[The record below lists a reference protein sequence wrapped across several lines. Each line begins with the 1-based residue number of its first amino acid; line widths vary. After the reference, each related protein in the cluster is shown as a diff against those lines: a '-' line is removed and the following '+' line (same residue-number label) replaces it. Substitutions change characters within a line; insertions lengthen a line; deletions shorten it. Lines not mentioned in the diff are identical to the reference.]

1 MEVVVRLLVVARS
14 TLPRPLSQQPQCRVR
29 TAWTI
34 SAALGLDL
42 ASATSNRVKNEIVV
56 GDGDGVNSLASAPCT
71 SRSQGGRG
79 ERGCRLSPRPSGA
92 MEPRAAV
99 GSLLP
104 LAKRRQVLAAILV
117 ARAKPL
123 EPEPEQLASNRRLRR
138 TALGLGSSCSV
149 TAAEAPPPSDAC
161 GDVATHHALQAML
174 ERHTG
179 ELAALIDPL
188 AWLRLQARHTSEF
201 EAFHQAGGKLGP
213 APAEAAEDARKLAA
227 ELTTALRYAGAAY
240 GVAMADGHMDSVLR
254 TTYMWTARPL
264 VTGVDVRSTC
274 AATQDR
280 AVRAQIGA
288 AGELLHSDWSGGVFR
303 PTHFVAYDP
312 GRNWLVLAVR
322 GTLRPDDL
330 LTDACATP
338 CPFESGLAHEGVSR
352 AAQYV
357 VNQAAGVLAA
367 AVARRPGCEIVLTGH
382 SMGAATA
389 TLAASLLR
397 SLGLR
402 KQPGAT
408 VSAAFSR
415 ARCIAF
421 APLPVLSQ
429 DLAASEDQQRHTLSV
444 VCGADFAPRLSMPA
458 LSQLREELCGAGIPA
473 TLGRGVRRLRRMMD
487 VGGMRPPSPPRDDAA
502 TGRVAGDP
510 ERLQM
515 GGRVLYLQSSAK
527 QPSRHGEADLSSQAA
542 ALNRVGCWATP
553 EAFERLWLTDGCLSD
568 HLVSRYQN
576 ALAAFAESA
585 SQHEAWHQRAKSQQL
600 GKAIV
605 MQDIADALQAGSTY
619 DEFKAKYRP
628 VGGTQRLSELWLQSA
643 AAVDSDSAS
652 LWSDSEEDDA
662 LRPTHERIH
671 SSADGEKVARLK
683 ALLDPSEAAG
693 FPRGLRQLE
702 AAAAAA
708 VPIKHRAPSGIGPVP
723 SASSINTTGTGAAAP
738 IIDGREQLSMQL
750 PMLPDPPAHA
760 LASNGAADDE
770 ASESEQLAAENSSD
784 TVGRW
789 LEGIQ
794 SLAISTGRW
803 DDWDPSTGRLH
814 MAQVFAEGD
823 ATEMFAPVSMM

>member
-1 MEVVVRLLVVARS
+1 MVHPDGPPVA
-14 TLPRPLSQQPQCRVR
+14 
-29 TAWTI
+29 
-34 SAALGLDL
+34 
-42 ASATSNRVKNEIVV
+42 
-56 GDGDGVNSLASAPCT
+56 
-71 SRSQGGRG
+71 
-79 ERGCRLSPRPSGA
+79 
-92 MEPRAAV
+92 M

-138 TALGLGSSCSV
+138 TALGLGSV
-149 TAAEAPPPSDAC
+149 TAAEARPSDAF
-161 GDVATHHALQAML
+161 GDVAAHHALQAML

-188 AWLRLQARHTSEF
+188 AWLRLQARHTCEF
-201 EAFHQAGGKLGP
+201 EALHQAGRPLGG
-213 APAEAAEDARKLAA
+213 APAEAAQDARTLAA

-274 AATQDR
+274 TATQDR
-280 AVRAQIGA
+280 AVRAQIG

-312 GRNWLVLAVR
+312 GRNWLILAVR

-408 VSAAFSR
+408 VSAAFSH

-421 APLPVLSQ
+421 APLPVLSE
-429 DLAASEDQQRHTLSV
+429 DLATSEDQLRYTLSV

-458 LSQLREELCGAGIPA
+458 LSQLRQELCGAGIPA
-473 TLGRGVRRLRRMMD
+473 TIGRGVRRLRRMMD
-487 VGGMRPPSPPRDDAA
+487 VGGTRPPSPPRDSAA
-502 TGRVAGDP
+502 SSCVAGDP
-510 ERLQM
+510 ERFQM

-527 QPSRHGEADLSSQAA
+527 QPSQHDEPHLSSQAA
-542 ALNRVGCWATP
+542 ALNGVGRWATP
-553 EAFERLWLTDGCLSD
+553 EDFERLWLTDGCLSD
-568 HLVSRYQN
+568 HLVSHYQN
-576 ALAAFAESA
+576 ALSAFAESA

-605 MQDIADALQAGSTY
+605 MQDIADALQAGLTY

-643 AAVDSDSAS
+643 S
-652 LWSDSEEDDA
+652 LLSDSEEHDA
-662 LRPTHERIH
+662 LRSTHDRMN
-671 SSADGEKVARLK
+671 SGADGGQVARLK
-683 ALLDPSEAAG
+683 ALLDPREAAG

-708 VPIKHRAPSGIGPVP
+708 AIVDP
-723 SASSINTTGTGAAAP
+723 SSIGSVVHAP
-738 IIDGREQLSMQL
+738 VLDGREQLYVL
-750 PMLPDPPAHA
+750 PELSARAMVSD
-760 LASNGAADDE
+760 GAADDE
-770 ASESEQLAAENSSD
+770 VSETEQLDGEGIDEGTVENAAD

-794 SLAISTGRW
+794 SLAIGTGW
-803 DDWDPSTGRLH
+803 DDWDPIIGRLH

-823 ATEMFAPVSMM
+823 TTKMFAPVSLM